1 MAESQYRLDEAKLRK
16 KSIWN
21 FSYSTVTI
29 HFYVRLFIF
38 DFMYVKYLYRYNID
52 KFTLGILKILLIVL
66 MFYLLISSI

>member
-29 HFYVRLFIF
+29 HFYDRLFIF